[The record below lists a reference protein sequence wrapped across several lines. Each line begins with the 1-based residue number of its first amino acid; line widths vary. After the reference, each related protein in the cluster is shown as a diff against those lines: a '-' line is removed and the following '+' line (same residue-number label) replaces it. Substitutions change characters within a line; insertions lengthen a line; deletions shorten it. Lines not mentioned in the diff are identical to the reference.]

1 MSISRSLV
9 ATFVSYILISALT
22 AFFKEYALSRMMVII
37 SGLFSIV
44 FIPGWRVLF
53 RWLGKTKV
61 YGRGSLFG
69 KRTLIVGTNKDALEL
84 HKKLRTK
91 IGEGY
96 DVVGFIGTTH
106 EYIGKLLNG
115 IKIVGSTDNIGKVI
129 REQRI
134 NDVIFAPKA
143 LGYAEIL
150 YVIGKCK
157 EQTVGFHLV
166 PTTLEVIISKANVH
180 SLEDIPLVQI
190 TYNINKPTHLFAK
203 RIFDIVFS
211 GLLLITVYPI
221 FLISTYLKGKKTG
234 NFIRLLPRVF
244 VGKMSLVG
252 APARKKHTSKRKDE
266 SLFLG
271 KPGLC
276 SLLQLQKWEAL
287 SNNEIDQYDLY
298 YARNQSLL
306 LDLEILIKS
315 WLQYREERKV

>member
-22 AFFKEYALSRMMVII
+22 AFFKEYALSRMIVII

-61 YGRGSLFG
+61 YGRGTLFG

-143 LGYAEIL
+143 LGYAQIL
-150 YVIGKCK
+150 SVIGKCN

-190 TYNINKPTHLFAK
+190 TYNINKPSHLFAK
-203 RIFDIVFS
+203 RVFDIVFS
-211 GLLLITVYPI
+211 GLLLVTVYPI
-221 FLISTYLKGKKTG
+221 FLISSRIGGKKAG
-234 NFIRLLPRVF
+234 NCCRGFLL
-244 VGKMSLVG
+244 
-252 APARKKHTSKRKDE
+252 
-266 SLFLG
+266 
-271 KPGLC
+271 
-276 SLLQLQKWEAL
+276 
-287 SNNEIDQYDLY
+287 
-298 YARNQSLL
+298 
-306 LDLEILIKS
+306 
-315 WLQYREERKV
+315 ER